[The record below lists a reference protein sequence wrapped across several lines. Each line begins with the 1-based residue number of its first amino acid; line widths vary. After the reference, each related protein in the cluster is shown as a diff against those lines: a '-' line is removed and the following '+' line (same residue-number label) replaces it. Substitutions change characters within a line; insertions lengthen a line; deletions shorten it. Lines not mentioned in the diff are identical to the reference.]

1 MSALDQARQPPFG
14 LIRATLQAQQH
25 CARSVYE
32 QRSQIRVAALADGS
46 EASSET
52 ARVLARREAK
62 VTREV
67 ARRGEAP
74 CVTDE
79 RDKAGGREE
88 ADAGDRPQAFD
99 GRHGGRDRGE
109 LLLHGAEADVELA
122 ELADHRGERWVQHRG
137 DSVIWAGEQCG
148 DPGDDLARPNRDRD
162 AELPEQAADNLMR
175 AVRVASQVERRRWR
189 PVSAC
194 WVTDFTGTGWIVALR
209 AASSKAVASARSVLL
224 RGTYG
229 RTACG
234 GRRTTRWPEATACRP
249 QKCAMPQASITTVA
263 GARVA
268 RNRAN

>member
-1 MSALDQARQPPFG
+1 
-14 LIRATLQAQQH
+14 
-25 CARSVYE
+25 
-32 QRSQIRVAALADGS
+32 
-46 EASSET
+46 
-52 ARVLARREAK
+52 
-62 VTREV
+62 
-67 ARRGEAP
+67 
-74 CVTDE
+74 
-79 RDKAGGREE
+79 
-88 ADAGDRPQAFD
+88 
-99 GRHGGRDRGE
+99 
-109 LLLHGAEADVELA
+109 
-122 ELADHRGERWVQHRG
+122 DHRGERWVQHRG

-209 AASSKAVASARSVLL
+209 
-224 RGTYG
+224 GTYG
-229 RTACG
+229 RTAGG